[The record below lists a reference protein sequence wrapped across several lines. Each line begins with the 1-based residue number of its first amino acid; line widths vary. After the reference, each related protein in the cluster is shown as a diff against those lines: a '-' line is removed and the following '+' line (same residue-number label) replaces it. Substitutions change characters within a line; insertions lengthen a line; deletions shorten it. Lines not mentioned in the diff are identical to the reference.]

1 MTILALVVSLLAGPT
16 AAAQGPAM
24 QNARVETARATSI
37 EAAVAEAAA
46 GGDPTWVAWRASMV
60 PGERNLCSTWSS
72 GDTTTRGLLLEELP
86 RDTALP
92 QFTAPPASLRLEAGT
107 SMLVFVRVVEGR
119 VERVRVATDDC
130 PIDGGGRRV
139 LWLAVSPE
147 ASTDFLSSL
156 AAPADPSSEAARRIA
171 TTSIM
176 AIALHADDSADVALD
191 ALLGSTPTADAR
203 LAARG
208 QAAQW
213 TARARGRRGFER
225 IVSLLQTERDAAYR
239 RTLVAALAE
248 TRDPG
253 TLPAL
258 LTIARSDADEQMR
271 AEALF
276 AFARLAPDDELPQ
289 VHTLLGSDASETV
302 KRRGVR
308 GLARR
313 PAVASVPLLV
323 ALAESSADRVVRTEA
338 VRALGQSRDPAATA
352 FLARLLQ

>member
-1 MTILALVVSLLAGPT
+1 
-16 AAAQGPAM
+16 
-24 QNARVETARATSI
+24 
-37 EAAVAEAAA
+37 
-46 GGDPTWVAWRASMV
+46 
-60 PGERNLCSTWSS
+60 
-72 GDTTTRGLLLEELP
+72 
-86 RDTALP
+86 
-92 QFTAPPASLRLEAGT
+92 
-107 SMLVFVRVVEGR
+107 MLVFVRVVEGR

-289 VHTLLGSDASETV
+289 VRTLLGSDASETV